1 MHPSDT
7 GRLGVTQTIAFTGSS
22 VAATN
27 PFGTQTR
34 VVRLVSDA
42 SCCFSI
48 GDGAQTATTSS
59 PYLPANWEAHFTVSP
74 GQSISAIRAST
85 DGLVTATSGTL
96 WVSEYV
102 G

>member
-22 VAATN
+22 VAITN
-27 PFGTQTR
+27 AFSDQTR
-34 VVRLVSDA
+34 VIRLVADA

-48 GDGAQTATTSS
+48 GDGVQTATQSS

-74 GQSISAIRAST
+74 GQRISAIRAAT
-85 DGLVTATSGTL
+85 EGLVTATSGTL
-96 WVSEYV
+96 WVSEYT